1 MKKCGTDIV
10 KRWCFYLCRK
20 KPKQALAV
28 DNLRGLTRS
37 DKIDKG
43 PEAAPCLA
51 INIPLKNVA

>member
-1 MKKCGTDIV
+1 MKKCGTDMV

-43 PEAAPCLA
+43 PEAAPC
-51 INIPLKNVA
+51 PLKNVA